1 MLGTFKIPG
10 AIVSNLAL
18 NGYSTLADLVYLGH
32 KDLETFYSSNI
43 RQALN
48 RDGANYSNKV
58 IKRLNVLVWRASEM
72 KRLNQNLLID
82 TNLTRD

>member
-1 MLGTFKIPG
+1 MPR
-10 AIVSNLAL
+10 AIVSNISLIS
-18 NGYSTLADLVYLGH
+18 YSTLADLDYLGH